1 MNREKSCEGDALD
14 TMEHLAI
21 PKHSGFLR
29 PLNLA
34 KMEISTIRGYIL
46 YQLMNTSVERRV
58 LA

>member
-21 PKHSGFLR
+21 PKHSGFLS

-46 YQLMNTSVERRV
+46 YQLMNTSIER
-58 LA
+58 